1 MSGRLRLSG
10 LLATAVFLVMVVSD
24 LMMLT
29 RLDFARPYRFWTDAA
44 GLPQAQVTLGYCV
57 GELAIPFLCVTTAW
71 HLYLAVRP
79 AGRWA
84 SWLIVAATAYS
95 APLIAVWH
103 ASFAFTRSILRA
115 EISAGLTPGGPG
127 TEALLAYSTYA
138 LPLFRVGLGVAGF
151 AYVVM
156 FGLMLSGRTLYPR
169 WSGVVLPAVYV
180 LLAFVL
186 EPFVPLRAGVV
197 LDAAGWN
204 VAGAAMF
211 GLSTIILWRRDA

>member
-1 MSGRLRLSG
+1 MSRRLRLSG

-24 LMMLT
+24 LLMCT
-29 RLDFARPYRFWTDAA
+29 SLDFHRPYRFWTDAA
-44 GLPQAQVTLGYCV
+44 GLPQAQVSLGYYV

-71 HLYLAVRP
+71 HLSLAIRP

-84 SWLIVAATAYS
+84 SWMILAATAYC

-103 ASFAFTRSILRA
+103 ASFAFTRSVLRA
-115 EISAGLTPGGPG
+115 ELAVGAMPGGPG

-138 LPLFRVGLGVAGF
+138 LPLFRIGLGVAGL
-151 AYVVM
+151 AYVIV
-156 FGLMLSGRTLYPR
+156 FGLILSGRTLYPR
-169 WSGVVLPAVYV
+169 SSGVVLPAVYV
-180 LLAFVL
+180 LLAYVL
-186 EPFVPLRAGVV
+186 EPFVPLRVGVV

-211 GLSTIILWRRDA
+211 GLSTVILWSRDA

>member
-1 MSGRLRLSG
+1 
-10 LLATAVFLVMVVSD
+10 
-24 LMMLT
+24 ML
-29 RLDFARPYRFWTDAA
+29 A
-44 GLPQAQVTLGYCV
+44 GLPQTQVTLGYYI

-84 SWLIVAATAYS
+84 SWLILAATAYS

-103 ASFAFTRSILRA
+103 ASFAFMRSIVRA
-115 EISAGLTPGGPG
+115 ELPAGAMPGGPG

-151 AYVVM
+151 AYLVV
-156 FGLMLSGRTLYPR
+156 FGLIMSGRTLYPR
-169 WSGVVLPAVYV
+169 WSGVVLPGVYV
-180 LLAFVL
+180 LFAFVL
-186 EPFVPLRAGVV
+186 EPYVPLWAGVV

-211 GLSTIILWRRDA
+211 GLSTAILWRRDA